1 MTGDEKMK
9 ILKNEVLRGRKDV
22 ELTVPDETGKSSTV
36 SVRELIKLV
45 ALNGI
50 PNDQINLSN
59 MRKVNDILNQL
70 EKEDDENSETVQL
83 ENDWWEFLKP
93 NIEKFVVSG
102 YRVHAPFVMD
112 ILNDVKSKE
121 DIKKAK

>member
-1 MTGDEKMK
+1 MK

-50 PNDQINLSN
+50 PNEQINLSN